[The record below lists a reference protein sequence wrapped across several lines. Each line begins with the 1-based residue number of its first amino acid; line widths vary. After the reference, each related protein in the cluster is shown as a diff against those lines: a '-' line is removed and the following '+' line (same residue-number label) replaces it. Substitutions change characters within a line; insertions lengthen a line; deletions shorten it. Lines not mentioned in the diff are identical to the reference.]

1 MIENLTTT
9 KLTEI
14 LKLSAEDWDRVV
26 AVFVQGPK
34 WQFKNWPIMERD
46 DPNTIFRKIAV
57 SNNTDYSSTDD
68 SSAIIS

>member
-1 MIENLTTT
+1 MILTD
-9 KLTEI
+9 I
-14 LKLSAEDWDRVV
+14 FKLSAEDWDRVV

-57 SNNTDYSSTDD
+57 SNNTPPMSHR
-68 SSAIIS
+68 

>member
-1 MIENLTTT
+1 
-9 KLTEI
+9 
-14 LKLSAEDWDRVV
+14 
-26 AVFVQGPK
+26 
-34 WQFKNWPIMERD
+34 MERD